1 MSNNNSSKAEELYAG
16 LDKVSE
22 YNKLGGR
29 GHGGLADTCYICG
42 ISPSKL
48 KIYIEQAI
56 SSKVNEARID
66 ELERHI
72 SWNHPAGGIT
82 LTRQEV
88 DDRIRTL
95 KISGGKNE

>member
-1 MSNNNSSKAEELYAG
+1 MSNNNSGKVEDVFKDFEKSDPPWASKNAQYQYEAIK
-16 LDKVSE
+16 KVLLPMLE
-22 YNKLGGR
+22 AY
-29 GHGGLADTCYICG
+29 
-42 ISPSKL
+42 
-48 KIYIEQAI
+48 I

-82 LTRQEV
+82 LTRREV

-95 KISGGKNE
+95 KKTGGADEQEQ

>member
-1 MSNNNSSKAEELYAG
+1 MMYTQKE
-16 LDKVSE
+16 V
-22 YNKLGGR
+22 NKL
-29 GHGGLADTCYICG
+29 I
-42 ISPSKL
+42 
-48 KIYIEQAI
+48 
-56 SSKVNEARID
+56 NEARID

-95 KISGGKNE
+95 KELTEAEQSIK

>member
-1 MSNNNSSKAEELYAG
+1 MSNNNSGKAEELYAG

-66 ELERHI
+66 E
-72 SWNHPAGGIT
+72 NHFHLSNLSHGDARSYSVQKI
-82 LTRQEV
+82 R
-88 DDRIRTL
+88 DRIRTL
-95 KISGGKNE
+95 KESDE